1 MTIAHERTQLAL
13 LRELDELLLRIEQWR
28 QVDVPWQPAA
38 LLRRN
43 VAAVTERVQ
52 TLRVRLDAPLV
63 VATFGGTGT
72 GKSSLVNALLGQE
85 VSDSGRERPTTR
97 QPVLLIHQ
105 DLDLQG
111 TGLDLADVQVQR
123 LDVPLLRDILL
134 VDCPDPDTSGE
145 AVPGS
150 NLDMLRRILPH
161 CDVLL
166 YVSTQQKYRSDRISE
181 ELLQAAEGCRLVFV
195 QTHADLDADI
205 RDDWQRHL
213 SQRFETPQIFLVDS
227 RQALLDQQEGRAV
240 PTAFAELQEFLRQQ
254 LSSSRRLAIRRASLT
269 DLLDQVF
276 TEGQHLYANVLP
288 RIRQL
293 QQAMQELQEQLRA
306 EMSGKLTME
315 LLQNRGLWERRLGAA
330 VVDHWGLSPFSALLR
345 LSSGMGG
352 LLASLSLLR
361 ARSSV
366 QMALI
371 GAAQGARWLK
381 GFREE
386 QAEGASIGRLSSLGI
401 PDHLLQEAS
410 LKISRYSGE
419 AGLLSGSEQQQPAL
433 MQLRQQLVRMEDSFL
448 GDVGQEVERQI
459 SQLAEQLTTP
469 FRRWLADLLF
479 LVYPLFV
486 IARMG
491 HNFFWETCLAPLLGR
506 SSVAAPLLTVE
517 FYIPAVFFLL
527 VWCGLGLFIFAAGL
541 RRRLQSAIQDLADR
555 LAEGQ
560 LAEGLFPQLEQQCE
574 QVQRD
579 AQRLQSLQASVA
591 GFRRHLSD
599 SELPLGALLTDQ

>member
-1 MTIAHERTQLAL
+1 MTIGHERTQLAL
-13 LRELDELLLRIEQWR
+13 LRELDELLLQIQQWQ
-28 QVDVPWQPAA
+28 QVDMTWQPAA

-43 VAAVTERVQ
+43 VAAVTERVR

-72 GKSSLVNALLGQE
+72 GKSSLVNALLGEE
-85 VSDSGRERPTTR
+85 VSHSGRERPTTR
-97 QPVLLIHQ
+97 QPVLLVHQ

-111 TGLDLADVQVQR
+111 TGLDLADVQVSR
-123 LDVPLLRDILL
+123 LDAPLLRDILL
-134 VDCPDPDTSGE
+134 VDCPDPDTSGQ
-145 AVPGS
+145 ADPGS
-150 NLDMLRRILPH
+150 NLAMLRRILPH

-181 ELLQAAEGCRLVFV
+181 ELLQAAGGCRLIFV
-195 QTHADLDADI
+195 QTHADLDTDI
-205 RDDWQRHL
+205 REDWQRHL
-213 SQRFETPQIFLVDS
+213 SERFEAPRIFLVDS
-227 RQALLDQQEGRAV
+227 RQALLDQREGRPVVAG
-240 PTAFAELQEFLRQQ
+240 FAELQEFLRQQ
-254 LSSSRRLAIRRASLT
+254 LGSTRRLAIRRASLT

-276 TEGQHLYANVLP
+276 AEGQRSYDEGLP
-288 RIRQL
+288 RVQRL
-293 QQAMQELQEQLRA
+293 RQAMQELQEQLRA
-306 EMSGKLTME
+306 EMSSTLTRE
-315 LLQNRGLWERRLGAA
+315 LLQNRGLWERRLAAA
-330 VVDHWGLSPFSALLR
+330 VVDRWGLSPFSALLR
-345 LSSGMGG
+345 LSSGLGG
-352 LLASLSLLR
+352 LLTSLSLLR

-381 GFREE
+381 GLREE
-386 QAEGASIGRLSSLGI
+386 QAEGESISRLSSLGI

-410 LKISRYSGE
+410 LKISRYRAE
-419 AGLLSGSEQQQPAL
+419 AGLPVEQEQQPAL
-433 MQLRQQLVRMEDSFL
+433 MRLREQLVRMEDSFL

-459 SQLAEQLTTP
+459 SRLAERMTSP
-469 FRRWLADLLF
+469 ARRWLADLVF
-479 LVYPLFV
+479 LLYPLFV
-486 IARMG
+486 IVRMG

-599 SELPLGALLTDQ
+599 SELPLGALRTDQ

>member
-1 MTIAHERTQLAL
+1 MTIGHERTQLAL
-13 LRELDELLLRIEQWR
+13 LRELDELLLQIQQWQ
-28 QVDVPWQPAA
+28 QVDMTWQPAA

-43 VAAVTERVQ
+43 VAAVTERVR

-72 GKSSLVNALLGQE
+72 GKSSLVNALLGEE
-85 VSDSGRERPTTR
+85 VSHSGRERPTTR
-97 QPVLLIHQ
+97 QPVLLVHQ

-111 TGLDLADVQVQR
+111 TGLDLADVQVSR
-123 LDVPLLRDILL
+123 LDAPLLRDILL
-134 VDCPDPDTSGE
+134 VDCPDPDTSGQ
-145 AVPGS
+145 ADPGS
-150 NLDMLRRILPH
+150 NLAMLRRILPH

-181 ELLQAAEGCRLVFV
+181 ELLQAAGGCRLIFV
-195 QTHADLDADI
+195 QTHADLDTDI
-205 RDDWQRHL
+205 REDWQRHL
-213 SQRFETPQIFLVDS
+213 SERFEAPRIFLVDS
-227 RQALLDQQEGRAV
+227 RQALLDQREGRPVVAG
-240 PTAFAELQEFLRQQ
+240 FAELQEFLRQQ
-254 LSSSRRLAIRRASLT
+254 LGSTRRLAIRRASLT

-276 TEGQHLYANVLP
+276 AEGQHSYDEGLP
-288 RIRQL
+288 RVQRL
-293 QQAMQELQEQLRA
+293 RQAMQELQEQLRA
-306 EMSGKLTME
+306 EMSSTLTRE
-315 LLQNRGLWERRLGAA
+315 LLQNRGLWERRLAAA
-330 VVDHWGLSPFSALLR
+330 VVDRWGLSPFSALLR
-345 LSSGMGG
+345 LSSGLGG
-352 LLASLSLLR
+352 LLTSLSLLR

-381 GFREE
+381 GLREE
-386 QAEGASIGRLSSLGI
+386 QAEGESISRLSSLGI

-410 LKISRYSGE
+410 LKISRYRAE
-419 AGLLSGSEQQQPAL
+419 AGLPVEQEQQPAL
-433 MQLRQQLVRMEDSFL
+433 MRLRQQLVRMEDSFL

-459 SQLAEQLTTP
+459 SRLAERMTTP
-469 FRRWLADLLF
+469 ARRWLADLVF
-479 LVYPLFV
+479 LLYPLFV
-486 IARMG
+486 IVRMG

-599 SELPLGALLTDQ
+599 SELPLGALRTDQ

>member
-1 MTIAHERTQLAL
+1 MTIGHERTQLAL
-13 LRELDELLLRIEQWR
+13 LRELDELLLQIQQWQ
-28 QVDVPWQPAA
+28 QVDMTWQPAA

-43 VAAVTERVQ
+43 VAAVTERVR

-72 GKSSLVNALLGQE
+72 GKSSLVNALLGEE
-85 VSDSGRERPTTR
+85 VSHSGRERPTTR
-97 QPVLLIHQ
+97 QPVLLVHQ

-111 TGLDLADVQVQR
+111 TGLDLADVQVSR
-123 LDVPLLRDILL
+123 LDAPLLRDILL
-134 VDCPDPDTSGE
+134 VDCPDPDTSGQ
-145 AVPGS
+145 ADPGS
-150 NLDMLRRILPH
+150 NLAMLRRILPH

-181 ELLQAAEGCRLVFV
+181 ELLQAAGGCRLIFV
-195 QTHADLDADI
+195 QTHADLDTDI
-205 RDDWQRHL
+205 REDWQRHL
-213 SQRFETPQIFLVDS
+213 SERFEAPRIFLVDS
-227 RQALLDQQEGRAV
+227 RQALLDQREGRPVVAG
-240 PTAFAELQEFLRQQ
+240 FAELQEFLRQQ
-254 LSSSRRLAIRRASLT
+254 LGSTRRLAIRRASLT

-276 TEGQHLYANVLP
+276 AEGQHSYDEGLP
-288 RIRQL
+288 RVQRL
-293 QQAMQELQEQLRA
+293 RQAMQELQEQLRA
-306 EMSGKLTME
+306 EMSSTLTRE
-315 LLQNRGLWERRLGAA
+315 LLQNRGLWERRLAAA
-330 VVDHWGLSPFSALLR
+330 VVDRWGLSPFSALLR
-345 LSSGMGG
+345 LSSGLGG
-352 LLASLSLLR
+352 LLTSLSLLR

-381 GFREE
+381 GLREE
-386 QAEGASIGRLSSLGI
+386 QAEGESISRLSSLGI

-410 LKISRYSGE
+410 LKISRYRAE
-419 AGLLSGSEQQQPAL
+419 AGLPVEQEQQPAL
-433 MQLRQQLVRMEDSFL
+433 MRLRQQLVRMEDSFL

-459 SQLAEQLTTP
+459 SRLAERMTSP
-469 FRRWLADLLF
+469 ARRWLADLVF
-479 LVYPLFV
+479 LLYPLFV
-486 IARMG
+486 IVRMG

-599 SELPLGALLTDQ
+599 SELPLGALRTDQ

>member
-1 MTIAHERTQLAL
+1 MTIGHERTQLAL
-13 LRELDELLLRIEQWR
+13 LRELDELLLQIQQWQ
-28 QVDVPWQPAA
+28 QVDMTWQPAA

-43 VAAVTERVQ
+43 VAAVTERVR

-72 GKSSLVNALLGQE
+72 GKSSLVNALLGEE
-85 VSDSGRERPTTR
+85 VSHSGRERPTTR
-97 QPVLLIHQ
+97 QPVLLVHQ

-111 TGLDLADVQVQR
+111 TGLDLADVQVSR
-123 LDVPLLRDILL
+123 LDAPLLRDILL
-134 VDCPDPDTSGE
+134 VDCPDPDTSGQ
-145 AVPGS
+145 ADPGS
-150 NLDMLRRILPH
+150 NLAMLRRILPH

-181 ELLQAAEGCRLVFV
+181 ELLQAAGGCRLIFV
-195 QTHADLDADI
+195 QTHADLDTDI
-205 RDDWQRHL
+205 REDWQRHL
-213 SQRFETPQIFLVDS
+213 SERFEAPRIFLVDS
-227 RQALLDQQEGRAV
+227 RQALLDQREGRPVVAG
-240 PTAFAELQEFLRQQ
+240 FAELQEFLRQQ
-254 LSSSRRLAIRRASLT
+254 LGSTRRLAIRRASLT

-276 TEGQHLYANVLP
+276 AEGQRSYDEGLP
-288 RIRQL
+288 RVQRL
-293 QQAMQELQEQLRA
+293 RQAMQELQEQLRA
-306 EMSGKLTME
+306 EMSSTLTRE
-315 LLQNRGLWERRLGAA
+315 LLQNRGLWERRLAAA
-330 VVDHWGLSPFSALLR
+330 VVDRWGLSPFSALLR
-345 LSSGMGG
+345 LSSGLGG
-352 LLASLSLLR
+352 LLTSLSLLR

-381 GFREE
+381 GLREE
-386 QAEGASIGRLSSLGI
+386 QAEGESISRLSSLGI

-410 LKISRYSGE
+410 LKISRYRAE
-419 AGLLSGSEQQQPAL
+419 AGLPVEQEQQPAL
-433 MQLRQQLVRMEDSFL
+433 MRLRQQLVRMEDSFL

-459 SQLAEQLTTP
+459 SRLAERMTSP
-469 FRRWLADLLF
+469 ARRWLADLVF
-479 LVYPLFV
+479 LLYPLFV
-486 IARMG
+486 IVRMG

-527 VWCGLGLFIFAAGL
+527 VWCGLGLFFFAAGL

-579 AQRLQSLQASVA
+579 AQRLQSLQESVA
-591 GFRRHLSD
+591 GLRRHLSD
-599 SELPLGALLTDQ
+599 SELPLGALRTDQ

>member
-1 MTIAHERTQLAL
+1 MTIGHERTQLAL
-13 LRELDELLLRIEQWR
+13 LRELDELLLQIQQWQ
-28 QVDVPWQPAA
+28 QVDMTWQPAA

-43 VAAVTERVQ
+43 VAAVTERVR

-72 GKSSLVNALLGQE
+72 GKSSLVNALLGEE
-85 VSDSGRERPTTR
+85 VSHSGRERPTTR
-97 QPVLLIHQ
+97 QPVLLVHQ

-111 TGLDLADVQVQR
+111 TGLDLADVQVSR
-123 LDVPLLRDILL
+123 LDAPLLRDILL
-134 VDCPDPDTSGE
+134 VDCPDPDTSGQ
-145 AVPGS
+145 ADPGS
-150 NLDMLRRILPH
+150 NLAMLRRILPH

-181 ELLQAAEGCRLVFV
+181 ELLQAAGGCRLIFV
-195 QTHADLDADI
+195 QTHADLDTDI
-205 RDDWQRHL
+205 REDWQRHL
-213 SQRFETPQIFLVDS
+213 SERFEAPRIFLVDS
-227 RQALLDQQEGRAV
+227 RQALLDQREGRPVVAG
-240 PTAFAELQEFLRQQ
+240 FAELQEFLRQQ
-254 LSSSRRLAIRRASLT
+254 LGSTRRLAIRRASLT

-276 TEGQHLYANVLP
+276 AEGQRSYDEGLP
-288 RIRQL
+288 RVQRL
-293 QQAMQELQEQLRA
+293 RQAMQELQEQLRA
-306 EMSGKLTME
+306 EMSSTLTRE
-315 LLQNRGLWERRLGAA
+315 LLQNRGLWERRLAAA
-330 VVDHWGLSPFSALLR
+330 VVDRWGLSPFSALLR
-345 LSSGMGG
+345 LSSGLGG
-352 LLASLSLLR
+352 LLTSLSLLR

-381 GFREE
+381 GLREE
-386 QAEGASIGRLSSLGI
+386 QAEGESISRLSSLGR

-410 LKISRYSGE
+410 LKISRYRAE
-419 AGLLSGSEQQQPAL
+419 AGLPVEQEQQPAL
-433 MQLRQQLVRMEDSFL
+433 MRLREQLVRMEDSFL

-459 SQLAEQLTTP
+459 SRLAERMTSP
-469 FRRWLADLLF
+469 ARRWLADLVF
-479 LVYPLFV
+479 LLYPLFV
-486 IARMG
+486 IVRMG

-599 SELPLGALLTDQ
+599 SELPLGALRTDQ

>member
-1 MTIAHERTQLAL
+1 MTIGHERTQLAL
-13 LRELDELLLRIEQWR
+13 LRELDELLLQIQQWQ
-28 QVDVPWQPAA
+28 QVDMTWQPAA

-43 VAAVTERVQ
+43 VAAVTERVR

-72 GKSSLVNALLGQE
+72 GKSSLVNALLGEE
-85 VSDSGRERPTTR
+85 VSHSGRERPTTR
-97 QPVLLIHQ
+97 QPVLLVHQ

-111 TGLDLADVQVQR
+111 TGLDLADVQVSR
-123 LDVPLLRDILL
+123 LDAPLLRDILL
-134 VDCPDPDTSGE
+134 VDCPDPDTSGQ
-145 AVPGS
+145 ADPGS
-150 NLDMLRRILPH
+150 NLAMLRRILPH

-181 ELLQAAEGCRLVFV
+181 ELLQAAGGCRLIFV
-195 QTHADLDADI
+195 QTHADLDTDI
-205 RDDWQRHL
+205 REDWQRHL
-213 SQRFETPQIFLVDS
+213 SERFEAPRIFLVDS
-227 RQALLDQQEGRAV
+227 RQALLDQREGRPVVAG
-240 PTAFAELQEFLRQQ
+240 FAELQEFLRQQ
-254 LSSSRRLAIRRASLT
+254 LGSTRRLAIRRASLT

-276 TEGQHLYANVLP
+276 AEGQRSYDEGLP
-288 RIRQL
+288 RVQRL
-293 QQAMQELQEQLRA
+293 RQAMQELQEQLRA
-306 EMSGKLTME
+306 EMSSTLTRE
-315 LLQNRGLWERRLGAA
+315 LLQNRGLWERRLAAA
-330 VVDHWGLSPFSALLR
+330 VVDRWGLSPFSALLR
-345 LSSGMGG
+345 LSSGLGG
-352 LLASLSLLR
+352 LLTSLSLLR

-381 GFREE
+381 GLREE
-386 QAEGASIGRLSSLGI
+386 QAEGESISRLSSLGI

-410 LKISRYSGE
+410 LKVSRYRAE
-419 AGLLSGSEQQQPAL
+419 AGLPVEQEQQPAL
-433 MQLRQQLVRMEDSFL
+433 MRLRQQLVRMEDSFL

-459 SQLAEQLTTP
+459 SRLAERMTSP
-469 FRRWLADLLF
+469 ARRWLADLVF
-479 LVYPLFV
+479 LLYPLFV
-486 IARMG
+486 IVRMG

-527 VWCGLGLFIFAAGL
+527 VWCGLGLFFFAAGL

-579 AQRLQSLQASVA
+579 AQRLQSLQESVA
-591 GFRRHLSD
+591 GLRRHLSD
-599 SELPLGALLTDQ
+599 SELPLGALRTDQ

>member
-1 MTIAHERTQLAL
+1 MTIGHERTQLAL
-13 LRELDELLLRIEQWR
+13 LRELDELLLQIQQWQ
-28 QVDVPWQPAA
+28 QVDMTWQPAA

-43 VAAVTERVQ
+43 VAAVTERVR

-72 GKSSLVNALLGQE
+72 GKSSLVNALLGEE
-85 VSDSGRERPTTR
+85 VSHSGRERPTTR
-97 QPVLLIHQ
+97 QPVLLVHQ

-111 TGLDLADVQVQR
+111 TGLDLADVQVSR
-123 LDVPLLRDILL
+123 LDAPLLRDILL
-134 VDCPDPDTSGE
+134 VDCPDPDTSGQ
-145 AVPGS
+145 ADPGS
-150 NLDMLRRILPH
+150 NLAMLRRILPH

-181 ELLQAAEGCRLVFV
+181 ELLQAAGGCRLIFV
-195 QTHADLDADI
+195 QTHADLDTDI
-205 RDDWQRHL
+205 REDWQRHL
-213 SQRFETPQIFLVDS
+213 SERFEAPRIFLVDS
-227 RQALLDQQEGRAV
+227 RQALLDQREGRPVVAG
-240 PTAFAELQEFLRQQ
+240 FAELQEFLRQQ
-254 LSSSRRLAIRRASLT
+254 LGSTRRLAIRRASLT

-276 TEGQHLYANVLP
+276 AEGQRSYDERLP
-288 RIRQL
+288 RVQPLR
-293 QQAMQELQEQLRA
+293 QAMQELQEQLRA
-306 EMSGKLTME
+306 EMSSTLTRE
-315 LLQNRGLWERRLGAA
+315 LLQNRGLWERRLAAA
-330 VVDHWGLSPFSALLR
+330 VVDRWGLSPFSALLR
-345 LSSGMGG
+345 LSSGLGG
-352 LLASLSLLR
+352 LLTSLSLLR

-381 GFREE
+381 GLREE
-386 QAEGASIGRLSSLGI
+386 QAEGESISRLSSLGI

-410 LKISRYSGE
+410 LKISRYRAE
-419 AGLLSGSEQQQPAL
+419 AGLPVEQEQQPAL
-433 MQLRQQLVRMEDSFL
+433 MRLRQQLVRMEDSFL

-459 SQLAEQLTTP
+459 SRLAERMTSP
-469 FRRWLADLLF
+469 ARRWLADLVF
-479 LVYPLFV
+479 LLYPLFV
-486 IARMG
+486 IVRMG

-579 AQRLQSLQASVA
+579 AQRLQSLQESVA

-599 SELPLGALLTDQ
+599 SELPLGALRTDQ